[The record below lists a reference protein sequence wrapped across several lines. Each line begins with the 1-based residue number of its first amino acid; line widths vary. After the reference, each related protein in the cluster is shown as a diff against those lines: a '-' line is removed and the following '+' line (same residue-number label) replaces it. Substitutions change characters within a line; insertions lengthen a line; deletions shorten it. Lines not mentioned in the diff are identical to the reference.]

1 MVEEEKEV
9 KQPFKDTT
17 FGKIL
22 LVLWE
27 IIYYGMIYLT
37 GISIV
42 YGGYNEVE
50 VPQFLLTLVLIGI
63 LTQHKSLKQ
72 DYKYWESIAPDD
84 MFYKCFTNRYKMQP
98 LFPVI
103 VIMFLL
109 ARYCSIGSFIILYI
123 VITSYDLWD
132 RRYITNDIKHDLILN
147 EFKQTNRFQ

>member
-1 MVEEEKEV
+1 METEEKVE
-9 KQPFKDTT
+9 KKPFKDTT

-22 LVLWE
+22 LVIWE
-27 IIYYGMIYLT
+27 IIYYGIIYLT

-84 MFYKCFTNRYKMQP
+84 EFYKRFTNRYKIQP
-98 LFPVI
+98 LFPII

-109 ARYCSIGSFIILYI
+109 ARFCSIGTFVILYI

-132 RRYITNDIKHDLILN
+132 RRFITNDIKHDMILRKLN
-147 EFKQTNRFQ
+147 KYDN